1 VSRHDDELDGDELLS
16 PRQRAAVARLR
27 GRQHRY
33 TGDRLAPTTRE
44 LYEDFNQAEESNE
57 RDYWRHS

>member
-27 GRQHRY
+27 GRQHRH
-33 TGDRLAPTTRE
+33 TGDRVTPTTRE
-44 LYEDFNQAEESNE
+44 LYEDFNQAEEANE
-57 RDYWRHS
+57 RDYWKHS